1 MTIRMTLGMV
11 LLLMMASAAVAVQ
24 IPLEGGVTACS
35 LRVDGEQI
43 RPMEAFCINFNG
55 RVHAPLR
62 FIAERLDC
70 QVDFDAVNRW
80 VAITTSR
87 ESPRVDWNDSL
98 QRMTEWLTR
107 QNPDVLE
114 IRLNTYPIGY
124 GPDYL
129 GATFNGRTYLPVR
142 VIAEALGCSV
152 IWDDINKEALVYTN
166 LWRATDAN
174 RR

>member
-1 MTIRMTLGMV
+1 MTIKMTLGM
-11 LLLMMASAAVAVQ
+11 LMLVMLVSAAVGIQ
-24 IPLEGGVTACS
+24 IPLEKGVTACS

-43 RPMEAFCINFNG
+43 RPMDAFCINWNG

-70 QVDFDAVNRW
+70 QVNFDSVNRW

-87 ESPRVDWNDSL
+87 ESPRVDWNDTL
-98 QRMTEWLTR
+98 QQMTERLTR

-129 GATFNGRTYLPVR
+129 GAMFNGRTYLPVR

-152 IWDDINKEALVYTN
+152 IWDDVNKEVLVYTP
-166 LWRATDAN
+166 
-174 RR
+174 